1 MTSGHDI
8 NALRQVLL
16 AAQRLLEAREDQM
29 VTAEEWEGLA
39 HAVNAATAKPAGGP
53 GESFAVDAASGAL
66 LRRVVPRR
74 GQPYEHMCTRA
85 VYEEVAHAIDL
96 MGNAAFTLE
105 EIRANVGAGDET
117 SMPPW
122 SQVATAVAFLKERSC
137 IVPARE
143 RKHVAATDDTWLD
156 AMIEYHALRE
166 KGPEEA
172 AAETGE

>member
-1 MTSGHDI
+1 MTSSHET

-29 VTAEEWEGLA
+29 VTGEEWEALTD
-39 HAVNAATAKPAGGP
+39 AVNAATARPTGGP

-74 GQPYEHMCTRA
+74 GQPYEHACSRA

-96 MGNAAFTLE
+96 MGSAAFTLE
-105 EIRANVGAGDET
+105 EVRAKIGDGDE
-117 SMPPW
+117 SRMPPW
-122 SQVATAVAFLKERSC
+122 SQVSTAIAFLKERSC
-137 IVPARE
+137 IVPGRE

-156 AMIEYHALRE
+156 AMTEYHALRE
-166 KGPEEA
+166 KGPEP
-172 AAETGE
+172 TSD

>member
-1 MTSGHDI
+1 MTSSHETG
-8 NALRQVLL
+8 ALRQVLL

-29 VTAEEWEGLA
+29 VTAEEWEALA
-39 HAVNAATAKPAGGP
+39 GAVSAATGKPTSGP

-66 LRRVVPRR
+66 LRRVVPKR
-74 GQPYEHMCTRA
+74 GQPYEHMCSRA

-96 MGNAAFTLE
+96 MGKAAFTLE
-105 EIRANVGAGDET
+105 EIRSKVGGGDET

-137 IVPARE
+137 IVPGRE

-166 KGPEEA
+166 KGPEETA
-172 AAETGE
+172 GE